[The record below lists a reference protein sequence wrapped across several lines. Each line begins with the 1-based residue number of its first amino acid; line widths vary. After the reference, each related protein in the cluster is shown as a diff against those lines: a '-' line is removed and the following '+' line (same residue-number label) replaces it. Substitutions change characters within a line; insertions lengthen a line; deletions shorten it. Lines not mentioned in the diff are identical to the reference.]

1 MSLPTSSV
9 TRMLACAAL
18 CAAALSAQKVRVAA
32 QLGAL
37 GPATVAQPG
46 DDPGTLVEMFENPN
60 LDNYLRRA
68 RSLLEREDFT
78 GAIELLQDVI
88 EGKTVEVVAIRAE
101 DEEGAEKPAEGGAA
115 KPKPDKK
122 DKGPSPSELSA
133 RNSVFSHDGR
143 IYRPVRRLCHE
154 LLSEMPDVGIE
165 LYRTAH
171 EFAAEEMLQDA
182 LEQGSTT
189 ALEKVANRYFI
200 TLPAGRAMMLLAD
213 RLMHEGRYR
222 GAVQVLRDLLET
234 YPEQNRARLGIK
246 DVWCE
251 FKIVLCLRLA
261 GEAEAAG
268 VAVQDLAEEHE
279 EKSLRILGQ
288 LESIKDLP
296 TSELFARD
304 TVAIAPLPGL
314 DQDVTWLDGEVQDLV
329 PLWQYRFKNPEPYK
343 DPKPSNRNR
352 GGFFFDGGTRSTQMP
367 FANRYGPATWVS
379 FANERRGDY
388 VEPRALFLEHYRLRM
403 TDAASGLL
411 LRAGDGAEEPPTA
424 RENHPRVRI
433 AASDH
438 ALLRPIE
445 DEQRRYIVIGHET
458 NTTTSDEALKASQL
472 VAYDK
477 TTWDR
482 AWSSRDWLDGEDGL
496 RNVTFL
502 AAPTVFG
509 ERLLV
514 PSLRRN
520 AYTLECLDRATGTP
534 LWHTPLHAGGSP
546 FFKAPGTQVK
556 VLGGIAYVAT
566 NAGCLA
572 AVDAFAGDL
581 RWVRRYERIDPIH
594 KTAKKKKKSSS
605 SRGRSNYR
613 QQFTQSALTSFE
625 PADLIVH
632 EGLLVLAPCD
642 GEVLLAI
649 DAATGEPVWM
659 LDSNSIHA
667 PYGRLTQVLGVG
679 NGKLFVASKTH
690 VVCVSLDGGLVRWM
704 QKLPSWSGPKYSGR
718 GRGAVVGS
726 TVVVPNMRELLL
738 FDADNKKPMRR
749 LALPAFDESR
759 EPLQGSCNVVVRGP
773 WLAVGY
779 QSGVELFSTAGALR
793 GLADVTEDPLRK
805 ASYLTKGGEGR
816 AAEQVLSKAVAESED
831 KRMRARAGRQLL
843 SLVRQRAADSTSE
856 GNATAAMA
864 TMDEVRDLLKDRE
877 LRLNWHLARI
887 EICKAAGDLR
897 AHENEQQ
904 RLYDYMEGRG

>member
-1 MSLPTSSV
+1 
-9 TRMLACAAL
+9 MLACAAL
-18 CAAALSAQKVRVAA
+18 CAAALPAQQVRVAA
-32 QLGAL
+32 QIGVL

-68 RSLLEREDFT
+68 RSLLEREDYT

-88 EGKTVEVVAIRAE
+88 EGKTVEVVAIRPE
-101 DEEGAEKPAEGGAA
+101 TTEGNGEPAEAGE
-115 KPKPDKK
+115 PKPEPKQDK
-122 DKGPSPSELSA
+122 KGPSPSELSA

-154 LLSEMPDVGIE
+154 LLAEMPDVGIE

-171 EFAAEEMLQDA
+171 EFAAEEMLQQA
-182 LEQGSTT
+182 LEDGSTT

-213 RLMHEGRYR
+213 RLMHQGRYR

-234 YPEQNRARLGIK
+234 YPAQNRARLGIK

-261 GEAEAAG
+261 GEADTAQ
-268 VAVQDLAEEHE
+268 VAVQELAEEHE
-279 EKSLRILGQ
+279 EKSLRILGR

-314 DQDVTWLDGEVQDLV
+314 DQDVTWLDGEVDDLV
-329 PLWQYRFKNPEPYK
+329 PLWQFRFKNPEPYK
-343 DPKPSNRNR
+343 DPKASNRNR
-352 GGFFFDGGTRSTQMP
+352 GGIFIDGGTRSTQMP
-367 FANRYGPATWVS
+367 FANRYGPATWVE

-411 LRAGDGAEEPPTA
+411 LQEGDGAEEPPTA

-433 AASDH
+433 AAIDN
-438 ALLRPIE
+438 ALLRPVE
-445 DEQRRYIVIGHET
+445 DESRRYIVIGHET

-472 VAYDK
+472 IAYDK
-477 TTWDR
+477 QTWER
-482 AWSSRDWLDGEDGL
+482 SWSSKDWLDGEDGL
-496 RNVTFL
+496 RSVTFL

-509 ERLLV
+509 ERLLL

-520 AYTLECLDRATGTP
+520 AYTLECLDRSSGRP

-546 FFKAPGTQVK
+546 FYKAPGTQVK

-581 RWVRRYERIDPIH
+581 KWVRRYERIDPIH
-594 KTAKKKKKSSS
+594 KTVKKKKTTTT
-605 SRGRSNYR
+605 RNNRFGYR
-613 QQFTQSALTSFE
+613 QQFTQLALTSFE
-625 PADLIVH
+625 PSDLIVH
-632 EGLLVLAPCD
+632 DGLLVLAPCD
-642 GEVLLAI
+642 GEVLMAI

-659 LDSNSIHA
+659 LDSNTHHA
-667 PYGRLTQVLGVG
+667 PYGRLTQVVG
-679 NGKLFVASKTH
+679 AAAGKLFVTSASH
-690 VVCVSLDGGLVRWM
+690 LVCVSLEGGLVRWM

-738 FDADNKKPMRR
+738 FDADNEQLMRR

-779 QSGVELFSTAGALR
+779 PSGVEVFSTEGALR
-793 GLADVTEDPLRK
+793 GLAEVTEDPLRK
-805 ASYLTKGGEGR
+805 ASYLTKSGDGL
-816 AAEQVLSKAVAESED
+816 AAERVLGQAVAESED
-831 KRMRARAGRQLL
+831 PRRRAKAGRQLL
-843 SLVRQRAADSTSE
+843 SLVRQRAAESASE
-856 GNATAAMA
+856 GNAAAAMA
-864 TMDEVRDLLKDRE
+864 TMDEVRDLLEDRE
-877 LRLNWHLARI
+877 LRLDWHLARI

-897 AHENEQQ
+897 AHESEQQ

>member
-1 MSLPTSSV
+1 VSLPTSSV

-18 CAAALSAQKVRVAA
+18 CAAALSAQQVRVVA
-32 QLGAL
+32 QIGAL
-37 GPATVAQPG
+37 GPAAVAQPG

-60 LDNYLRRA
+60 LDNYLRRS
-68 RSLLEREDFT
+68 RSLLEREDYT

-88 EGKTVEVVAIRAE
+88 EGKTVEVVAVRPE
-101 DEEGAEKPAEGGAA
+101 DQDDEPA
-115 KPKPDKK
+115 PDGPSRPEPEPNKK
-122 DKGPSPSELSA
+122 KGPSPTELSA

-171 EFAAEEMLQDA
+171 EFEAEELLQKALQD
-182 LEQGSTT
+182 GSTT
-189 ALEKVANRYFI
+189 ALEQVANRYFI

-213 RLMHEGRYR
+213 RLMHQGRYR
-222 GAVQVLRDLLET
+222 GAVQVLRDLLEI
-234 YPEQNRARLGIK
+234 YPEQNRKRLGIK

-261 GEAEAAG
+261 GEAEAAQDS
-268 VAVQDLAEEHE
+268 VQQLARQHE
-279 EKSLRILGQ
+279 EESLRILGQ

-296 TSELFARD
+296 TSKLFARD
-304 TVAIAPLPGL
+304 TVAITSVPGL
-314 DQDVTWLDGEVQDLV
+314 AADVTWLDGEIADLV
-329 PLWQYRFKNPEPYK
+329 PLWQFRFKNGEPYK
-343 DPKPSNRNR
+343 DPKPANRNR
-352 GGFFFDGGTRSTQMP
+352 GGIWIDGGSRPTQMP
-367 FANRYGPATWVS
+367 FANRYGPATWVT
-379 FANERRGDY
+379 FANEQNGDY
-388 VEPRALFLEHYRLRM
+388 VEPRALFLEHFRLRM

-411 LRAGDGAEEPPTA
+411 LNAGDAAEEPPTA

-433 AASDH
+433 AASDN
-438 ALLRPIE
+438 ALLRPVE
-445 DEQRRYIVIGHET
+445 DELRRYVVVGHET

-472 VAYDK
+472 VAYGK
-477 TTWDR
+477 QSWER
-482 AWSSRDWLDGEDGL
+482 EWSSRDWLDGEDGL

-520 AYTLECLDRATGTP
+520 AYTLECLDRNTGKP

-546 FFKAPGTQVK
+546 FYKAPGTQVQ

-594 KTAKKKKKSSS
+594 KTSKKKKTTSSNNN
-605 SRGRSNYR
+605 RFGYR
-613 QQFTQSALTSFE
+613 QQFTQAALPSFE
-625 PADLIVH
+625 PSDLIVH
-632 EGLLVLAPCD
+632 EGTLILAPCD

-649 DAATGEPVWM
+649 DSATGEPVWM
-659 LDSNSIHA
+659 LDSNTHHA
-667 PYGRLTQVLGVG
+667 PYGRLTQVIGAGGG
-679 NGKLFVASKTH
+679 NLFVASKTH
-690 VVCVSLDGGLVRWM
+690 VVCVALDGGLVRWM
-704 QKLPSWSGPKYSGR
+704 KKLPTWSGPKYSGR

-726 TVVVPNMRELLL
+726 TVVVPNQRELLL
-738 FDADNKKPMRR
+738 FDADNRKPMRR
-749 LALPAFDESR
+749 LTLPSFDQSH
-759 EPLQGSCNVVVRGP
+759 EPLQGACNVVVRGP

-779 QSGVELFSTAGALR
+779 QGGVEVFSTAGAL
-793 GLADVTEDPLRK
+793 GELAKHTEDPLRK
-805 ASYLTKGGEGR
+805 ASYLTKSGDGL
-816 AAEQVLSKAVAESED
+816 AAEAVLAETVANATD
-831 KRMRARAGRQLL
+831 ARTRGQAGRQLL
-843 SLVRQRAADSTSE
+843 SLVRVRAAESASE

-897 AHENEQQ
+897 AHESEQQ